1 MSTARNR
8 SNHWTLGPGGI
19 AALTLGVV
27 AACTA
32 TDDAATT
39 APSPTE
45 ASEVAEDGGTD
56 GAANDP
62 RPTLMDLESALPT
75 VDAFDATLELEERC
89 TVGRPCDDVD
99 SVVQVSMTQPAS
111 PVPDHVWA
119 PLGPSVYVT
128 LSLAE
133 GPEDATEQLAQS
145 RDEQAVYVGDFDI
158 PAEER
163 EDGGFQTGE
172 RGTGSIEDAAFGSFV
187 GYESVREYALT
198 TLDGSS
204 SRPYHL
210 REVYAHSGAVRLH
223 LRVMVE
229 PPDAEDAEALVE
241 RLATDIASDVGGE

>member
-1 MSTARNR
+1 MSRARNC
-8 SNHWTLGPGGI
+8 SNHWTLRAG
-19 AALTLGVV
+19 AMAVLALGLV

-39 APSPTE
+39 APSPAEAPE
-45 ASEVAEDGGTD
+45 ASEDDGT

-62 RPTLMDLESALPT
+62 APTLMDLESALPT
-75 VDAFDATLELEERC
+75 AEAFDESWELDERC
-89 TVGRPCDDVD
+89 TVDRPCDDFE
-99 SVVQVSMTQPAS
+99 SVVQVSMTQPAT
-111 PVPDHVWA
+111 PVPDHVWV
-119 PLGPSVYVT
+119 PLDPSVYVT

-133 GPEDATEQLAQS
+133 SPDVATEQLAQS

-172 RGTGSIEDAAFGSFV
+172 RGTGSIGDAAFGSFV

-198 TLDGSS
+198 TLDGSA

-241 RLATDIASDVGGE
+241 RLVTDIASDVGGE